1 MATPLI
7 SRLPQPGWR
16 AVLLGLAGLYFM
28 APLAATGVFS
38 LWEGGRRYNFSAYAQ
53 LLGAPEFWQS
63 LFLSARLA
71 LLTVLLSLLLLAP
84 TVYWVQLRAPRL
96 RAVLEFIAMLPF
108 MVPAI
113 ALVEGLSTLYKGPE
127 WLVGTPNFLVVA
139 YVILALPYTYRVLD
153 TGMRT
158 LDIRTLGEAA
168 QSLGA
173 AWPTVMLR
181 AILPNLAGALVGAA
195 LLTLA
200 IVMGEFTF
208 ANVLL
213 FNTFAVYINYVG
225 QSSGSQAAAL
235 SLLSFLMTWLAMLG
249 ISFTGRRG
257 RIQMGGAY

>member
-1 MATPLI
+1 MATPLS

-16 AVLLGLAGLYFM
+16 AVLLGVAGLYFM
-28 APLAATGVFS
+28 APLIATGVFS
-38 LWEGGRRYNFSAYAQ
+38 LWDGGNRYNFSAYAQ
-53 LLGAPEFWQS
+53 LLGTPEFWQS

-71 LLTVLLSLLLLAP
+71 LLTVLLSLLLLVP

-96 RAVLEFIAMLPF
+96 RPVLEFIAVLPF

-113 ALVEGLSTLYKGPE
+113 ALVEGLSALYTGPA
-127 WLVGTPNFLVVA
+127 WLVGTPDFLVVA

-153 TGMRT
+153 VGMRT

-173 AWPTVMLR
+173 TWPTVMLR
-181 AILPNLAGALVGAA
+181 AILPNLAGALVGAT

-208 ANVLL
+208 ANILL

-249 ISFTGRRG
+249 IFLIGRRG
-257 RIQMGGAY
+257 QVQLGGAR